1 MNRMFLLTS
10 ALALAIIV
18 SGSVFGADDKSPS
31 IKEVMEALH
40 GEDGKGG
47 IKAKVTTALK
57 DKAWD
62 NVQAGAKDW
71 VKQAEALS
79 KSKPTKGSTAS
90 WKKLTTAYEK
100 NATALAE
107 AADKKDAAK
116 SKTALTKLSTS
127 CGSCHSVH
135 KPKK

>member
-47 IKAKVTTALK
+47 IKAKVTTAFK

-62 NVQAGAKDW
+62 DVQAGAKDW
-71 VKQAEALS
+71 VKQAESLS
-79 KSKPTKGSTAS
+79 KGKPTKGSEAS

-100 NATALAE
+100 NAQALTE
-107 AADKKDAAK
+107 AAEKKDSAK
-116 SKTALTKLSTS
+116 TKAALTKLSIS
-127 CGSCHSVH
+127 CGSCHGAH